1 MTRFTVSEDCG
12 DYGENCQNAK
22 PCAEAIKRELEAYVS
37 KNGLD
42 VEIVIVPET
51 QSLGNRSTGDPD
63 TIAELGSILAG
74 HWVDWVPSGAANC
87 AEA

>member
-1 MTRFTVSEDCG
+1 MTRFTVSEDCNV
-12 DYGENCQNAK
+12 YGEDCQNAK
-22 PCAEAIKRELEAYVS
+22 PCAEAVKRELTAYAS
-37 KNGLD
+37 KKGLD

-63 TIAELGSILAG
+63 IITVLDTVLDERWI
-74 HWVDWVPSGAANC
+74 DWVPSGAANC